1 LEIDKNIAKF
11 LVDLDKLSRRHGIW
25 IEKDGKLVNDEL
37 KVVADSLYINESN
50 QEYFARG
57 IK

>member
-1 LEIDKNIAKF
+1 MEIDKNIAKF
-11 LVDLDKLSRRHGIW
+11 LVELDKLSRKHGIW
-25 IEKDGKLVNDEL
+25 IEKDGKLVDDEL
-37 KVVADSLYINESN
+37 KIVADNLYINESN